1 MINVTRIWAKLVVV
15 EAIVQLNMAF
25 LMLWIPSGWYWL
37 ANPQELKRVMKRSQL
52 TYDEARKRIKS
63 QMSDEMYISIAD
75 QIIYNDGTL
84 IELEESLGFI
94 EG

>member
-1 MINVTRIWAKLVVV
+1 RI
-15 EAIVQLNMAF
+15 E
-25 LMLWIPSGWYWL
+25 
-37 ANPQELKRVMKRSQL
+37 RVMKRSQL

-84 IELEESLGFI
+84 IELEEKVWGLLKDENYSLP
-94 EG
+94 